1 MKRTLLI
8 LTAGLML
15 FTACQSDP
23 KADQAKTGEAQEV
36 GASTGNTYQ
45 ADLAQSRVE
54 WTGTKPVGQHRAA
67 IKLQEGSVTVDN
79 GAVTGGKF
87 VIDMNSMQL
96 IDEDTATN
104 RKLGGHLKGDDFFQ
118 VEKYPSSN
126 FEITG
131 VKAGIDQAAGEE
143 LVMKDATHTVT
154 GNLTLKGI
162 TKSITFPARISVSDN
177 SVSAD
182 ANFNID
188 RTQWNIVYGND
199 KGLGDT
205 FIRPTVNIVLH
216 LVANK

>member
-1 MKRTLLI
+1 MKRTLL
-8 LTAGLML
+8 LLSAGLL
-15 FTACQSDP
+15 FLTSCQDDP
-23 KADQAKTGEAQEV
+23 KADQATTGEAQIV
-36 GASTGNTYQ
+36 NATTGNTYQ

-54 WTGTKPVGQHRAA
+54 WTGTKPVGQHRGAM
-67 IKLQEGSVTVDN
+67 KLKEGSVSVDN
-79 GAVTGGKF
+79 GNVTGGKF
-87 VIDMNSMQL
+87 VIDMQSMEL

-118 VEKYPSSN
+118 VDKHPTAN

-131 VKAGIDQAAGEE
+131 VKAGVEQPAGEE
-143 LVMKDATHTVT
+143 LIMKDATHMVT

-162 TKSITFPARISVSDN
+162 TKSITFPAKISVSDN
-177 SVSAD
+177 NVTAD

-199 KGLGDT
+199 KSLGDT